1 MTANKSDQH
10 TEALR
15 SYFYYS
21 EKKTMVSMVSPVMS
35 VNLKTLSE
43 LSKVHLNNDT
53 G

>member
-21 EKKTMVSMVSPVMS
+21 EEKTMVSMVSPVMS
-35 VNLKTLSE
+35 VNLKTLE

>member
-10 TEALR
+10 TLYAIIFITVR
-15 SYFYYS
+15 
-21 EKKTMVSMVSPVMS
+21 KKTMVSMVSPVMS